1 MRRAT
6 LFTPN
11 CTAAAINASST
22 SSSAATVSLVSVA
35 ARGGFQFYKP
45 KQDIK
50 LGKFTFNEEY
60 QNMRAKS
67 GRVPDHDIQQYR
79 KTYFRI
85 DELCRRQER
94 FIQQQGFFYL
104 PGLDFV
110 MYRGCQPLFTAEQL
124 RLHYGRH
131 HRAYVNKLNELIE
144 GTNFYGMNL
153 DEIIRRT
160 FEEPDLKPI
169 FNNAAQHYNHMFFWK
184 SIQPW
189 GVNFPPELKN
199 ALEQQYESLDAF
211 KKEMND
217 KAMAFFGS
225 GWLWLVYNEMTMQF
239 EIVTTQ
245 NAGTP
250 LTEQGKHPLL
260 AMDLWEHTWYNDYE
274 NNKAGYVANFL
285 KCADW
290 HWAER
295 NWKHA
300 RGETY
305 HDMVWN

>member
-1 MRRAT
+1 MRRACIT
-6 LFTPN
+6 NSFVSKQQRQHQ
-11 CTAAAINASST
+11 TAVTA
-22 SSSAATVSLVSVA
+22 SAAQLAVA
-35 ARGGFQFYKP
+35 FRGGFQFFSP
-45 KQDIK
+45 KQDIQ
-50 LGKFTFNEEY
+50 LGKFSFDAEY
-60 QNMRAKS
+60 QNFRNKS
-67 GRVPDHDIQQYR
+67 GRVPDHDVNQWR
-79 KTYFRI
+79 KMYFRI

-144 GTNFYGMNL
+144 GTPFYGMTL

-160 FEEPDLKPI
+160 SEIPEHKAV

-184 SIQPW
+184 SIAPW
-189 GVNFPPELKN
+189 GVNFPPEFKG
-199 ALEQQYESLDAF
+199 AIEQQWESLDAF
-211 KKEMND
+211 KQEITD

-225 GWLWLVYNEMTMQF
+225 GWLWVVYDQVTLKL
-239 EIVTTQ
+239 EIVTTS

-250 LTEQGKHPLL
+250 ITEQNKVPLL

-295 NWKHA
+295 GWKLA
-300 RGETY
+300 QGKEY
-305 HDMVWN
+305 NDMCWK